1 MSERPAGKGW
11 GATELRDEGEN
22 QTFNVNVTV
31 TSVNGNDVKFDMV
44 ETVDKN
50 QVASVISAKLTQ
62 QVGKSPMR

>member
-1 MSERPAGKGW
+1 
-11 GATELRDEGEN
+11 
-22 QTFNVNVTV
+22 
-31 TSVNGNDVKFDMV
+31 V